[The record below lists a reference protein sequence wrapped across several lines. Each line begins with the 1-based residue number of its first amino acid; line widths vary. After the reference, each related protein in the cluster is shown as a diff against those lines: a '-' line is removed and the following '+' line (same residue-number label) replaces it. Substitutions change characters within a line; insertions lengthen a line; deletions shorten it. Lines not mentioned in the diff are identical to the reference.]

1 MATKGETFDSIK
13 NAILKRDFKPIYL
26 FMGEESYYID
36 ELARLLEQTV
46 LSPTEKDFNMQ
57 IFYGVDSNVNAVI
70 SAARRYPMMAERQ
83 LIMLKEAQE
92 LDNFDL
98 LNSYVKNLMPST
110 ILVICYK
117 YKSVDKR
124 KSIVSNINK
133 SGVVFESKKLYE
145 NQIPT
150 FIKSYFQ
157 DRKISIDEKSAQM
170 LTDYIGNDL
179 GKLTKELEKLQI
191 SLPVSQ
197 TRITSE
203 IVEKNVGISK
213 DYNNF
218 ELLKAVVSKNIL
230 SANRIVFYFNQNPK
244 DNPIIVTISI
254 LFNFFSNLL
263 ECYWLPNK
271 SEQNVMN
278 TLNLRSSFFAKDYM
292 MALQHYNVSQVMR
305 IISDL
310 RMFDSKS
317 KGFENVSASQG
328 DLLKELIYKI
338 MH

>member
-1 MATKGETFDSIK
+1 MATKGETFESIR
-13 NAILKRDFKPIYL
+13 NAILKGDYKPIYL
-26 FMGEESYYID
+26 LMGEESYYID
-36 ELARLLEQTV
+36 ELARLLEENV
-46 LSPTEKDFNMQ
+46 LSQTEKDFNMQ
-57 IFYGVDSNVNAVI
+57 IFYGVDANVNAVI
-70 SAARRYPMMAERQ
+70 SSARRFPLMSERQ
-83 LIMLKEAQE
+83 LIILKEAQE
-92 LDNFDL
+92 LDNFEL

-124 KSIVSNINK
+124 KSIVANINK
-133 SGVVFESKKLYE
+133 FGVVFESKKLYD
-145 NQIPT
+145 NQIPA
-150 FIKSYFQ
+150 FIKTYYQ

-170 LTDYIGNDL
+170 LTDYVGNDL

-191 SLPVSQ
+191 SLPASQ
-197 TRITSE
+197 TRISSE
-203 IVEKNVGISK
+203 IVERNVGISK

-218 ELLKAVVSKNIL
+218 ELLKAVVSKNSL
-230 SANRIVFYFNQNPK
+230 SANRIVYYFNQNPK

-278 TLNLRSSFFAKDYM
+278 ALNLRSSFFAKDYM
-292 MALQHYNVSQVMR
+292 TALQHYNVNQVMR

-310 RMFDSKS
+310 RTFDSKS
-317 KGFENVSASQG
+317 KGFENVSASQS
-328 DLLKELIYKI
+328 DLLKEMIYRI